1 MNKRKRGRPPGS
13 KNESVDQV
21 DAMATC
27 CRQCG
32 STEREPYFRTSA
44 QEYAGLLATGQPY
57 THIVRRW
64 TRCSACGQV
73 RIDLF
78 HENRVPTDRK

>member
-1 MNKRKRGRPPGS
+1 MTKRKRGRPPGS
-13 KNESVDQV
+13 KNKPVDHAE
-21 DAMATC
+21 AMPSR

-32 STEREPYFRTSA
+32 STEREPYFRTTA
-44 QEYAGLLATGQPY
+44 TEYGGLLGTGQSY

-64 TRCSACGQV
+64 TRCAACGQT

-78 HENRVPTDRK
+78 HENRVSTDRK